1 MDMDVDRL
9 PPNNLNLAS
18 SLSPSTHH
26 RHPVRIRL
34 TASLFLDLG
43 ESSFSLGEWVL
54 TWAFSPAFSDIPPAA
69 MDAPPPPDGFL
80 WVGAGR
86 AAADQGALADW
97 MRANVPWPSR
107 DIQGQDLSSAFC

>member
-1 MDMDVDRL
+1 MQGAAPAWWGTTPPSMDMDVDRL

-34 TASLFLDLG
+34 TANLFLDLG

-54 TWAFSPAFSDIPPAA
+54 AWAFSPAFSGMPPAA
-69 MDAPPPPDGFL
+69 MDAPPPTVSCGL
-80 WVGAGR
+80 VLVGPQQIR
-86 AAADQGALADW
+86 AHWRTG
-97 MRANVPWPSR
+97 
-107 DIQGQDLSSAFC
+107 